1 MSASTSADKEKRT
14 PLRVLIV
21 EDRETDTELI
31 VRELKKHGFDQTW
44 VRVDTEED
52 FLAQIHHPFDLV
64 TADAIMPQFS
74 ALRVVTLL
82 REHQLDIPCIVISGS
97 IGEEEAV
104 ALIRAGASDYLMK
117 DRLGRLG
124 QAIRHVLDQRRL
136 REEHRQAHKAL
147 VTLNEELERR
157 IAERTAKLE
166 EVNRRLAQELSER
179 KQIERQLRQHEA
191 TLELRVKERTG
202 QLEQSHARLSR
213 LATALTLTEQRE
225 RKQLASELHDYLAQL
240 LVVSK
245 IKLAQL
251 RREASPSETAR
262 LLGETESAL
271 DQALVYSKTLIA
283 RLSPPVLFT
292 RGLVAA
298 IHWLTDFFSQHG
310 LLIHVRSQVDAVP
323 LPEDHTVLLFQ
334 SVRELL
340 FNVLKHAGT
349 NEATVEIGVID
360 QSRLRITITDQGSG
374 FDVTAVRSDEST
386 GYGLFS
392 IQERIEG
399 LGGKFLLRSSPGAG
413 STIELSVLL
422 NDGTTTVPD
431 RTDQAPGTDRTVSRE
446 SSRSKTCRVLIVDD
460 HALIRQELVTLLT
473 TVKGMTVIGQASSG
487 PQGVELAETL
497 RPDLVLMD
505 VNMPGFDG
513 IEATKRI
520 LAHNPAANV
529 IGVTIN
535 TDAEIHERMMAA
547 GAVASLT
554 KDTLPS
560 DLEPTLRRILD
571 RSELSPSC

>member
-1 MSASTSADKEKRT
+1 MPASTSADKEERT

-31 VRELKKHGFDQTW
+31 VRELKKHGFDPTW

-104 ALIRAGASDYLMK
+104 ALIRAGSSDYLMK

-147 VTLNEELERR
+147 ITLNEELERR

-166 EVNRRLAQELSER
+166 AVNRRLAQELSER

-271 DQALVYSKTLIA
+271 DQALVYSKTLVA

-298 IHWLTDFFSQHG
+298 IHWLTDYFSQHG
-310 LLIHVRSQVDAVP
+310 LLVHVRTQVDSVQ
-323 LPEDHTVLLFQ
+323 LPEDHTVLLFH

-349 NEATVEIGVID
+349 NEATVEIGMID
-360 QSRLRITITDQGSG
+360 HNRLRIVITDQGSG
-374 FDVTAVRSDEST
+374 FDAIAAGSGDTA
-386 GYGLFS
+386 GFGLFS

-399 LGGKFLLRSSPGAG
+399 LGGTFSVHSSPGAG
-413 STIELSVLL
+413 STIELTVLL
-422 NDGTTTVPD
+422 MNGTTAVPD
-431 RTDQAPGTDRTVSRE
+431 RTGQAPPADRTVSRE

-460 HALIRQELVTLLT
+460 HALIRQEVVTLLT
-473 TVKGMTVIGQASSG
+473 TVKGVTVIGQASSG

-513 IEATKRI
+513 IEATRRI
-520 LAHNPAANV
+520 LAHNPAVNV

-535 TDAEIHERMMAA
+535 TDTEIHERMMAA